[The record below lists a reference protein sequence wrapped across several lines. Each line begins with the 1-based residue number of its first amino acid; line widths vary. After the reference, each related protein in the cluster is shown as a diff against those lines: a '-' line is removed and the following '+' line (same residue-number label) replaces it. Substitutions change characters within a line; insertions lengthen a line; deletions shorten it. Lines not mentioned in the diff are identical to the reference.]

1 MIAKGN
7 LHDGRGMAAYLM
19 TAKPGERAELAYAE
33 GFAATDLRDAFR
45 DVEIASHATR
55 AQTPFFHCYT
65 RFAPGEM
72 IDTDAN
78 RKRCLEIARRE
89 LKTLGMAGQ
98 PYAVSFHTDRKTRDM
113 HMHFAVSRIAHANN
127 GRFFAIDPGLYKNK
141 LKHLSRECERDYG
154 LREVSNDRP
163 TGDLARASDRKEFEE
178 SRRLG
183 TDIRTIR
190 TGILDCFQQ
199 ADNGNALKAALED
212 RGMML
217 ANGDRR
223 DCFVVIDTAGG
234 QHALNKKL
242 TGLTLAQ
249 TRGRLADLDRSQLP
263 SVTQAKELQA
273 QRHAA
278 RVVREQGKHVPR
290 AGVGQ
295 GTTPSNDPPPAPL
308 ATPQRS
314 RRAKAEIK
322 PLDKTA
328 ARIGLACKP
337 INTGEPFAPA
347 IDDQTHYKEVATDEL
362 ASPSEPLDSIKYDDE
377 PRLSTSQESITSDSA
392 IHTDNSPAARH
403 TVADGKQQPK
413 PGLGR
418 AIRQLFRQAIKVLT
432 GRETEAPTPKKSRR
446 RGGEETGPRLIKL
459 APRAFRSAK
468 AILSRS
474 RSVVR
479 RALLWDTYD
488 PLDTCNPL
496 DPAWQPLIENHPPFD
511 ETCDDHQP
519 PPDCPSPN
527 L

>member
-19 TAKPGERAELAYAE
+19 TAKPGEHAELVYAE
-33 GFAATDLRDAFR
+33 GFAAADLRDAFR
-45 DVEIASHATR
+45 DVEIASAATR

-98 PYAVSFHTDRKTRDM
+98 PYAVSFHTDRKTGDM
-113 HMHFAVSRIAHANN
+113 HMHFAVSRIARAQN

-141 LKHLSRECERDYG
+141 LKHLSRDCERDYG
-154 LREVSNDRP
+154 LRELSNERP

-183 TDIRTIR
+183 TDIRAIR
-190 TGILDCFQQ
+190 AGILDCLQQ

-212 RGMML
+212 RGLML

-223 DCFVVIDTAGG
+223 DCFVVVDSAGG

-249 TRGRLADLDRSQLP
+249 TRTRLADLDRSQLP
-263 SVTQAKELQA
+263 SVEEAKELQA
-273 QRHAA
+273 ERHAA
-278 RVVREQGKHVPR
+278 AVVQEQGKHGRR

-295 GTTPSNDPPPAPL
+295 GTTPSDGLSPASLGASERSPVR
-308 ATPQRS
+308 TP
-314 RRAKAEIK
+314 EIK
-322 PLDKTA
+322 PRSKTA
-328 ARIGLACKP
+328 DRLNLASEP
-337 INTGEPFAPA
+337 INTVAPFLPQIDNRTEPKEIAADAPA
-347 IDDQTHYKEVATDEL
+347 TPGVPLNPIKSDDQL
-362 ASPSEPLDSIKYDDE
+362 G
-377 PRLSTSQESITSDSA
+377 PRPHSKALTSDSA
-392 IHTDNSPAARH
+392 NQTDNNPAGRDS
-403 TVADGKQQPK
+403 VADGKQQPK
-413 PGLGR
+413 PGLGGT
-418 AIRQLFRQAIKVLT
+418 IRQLFRQAVKVLT
-432 GRETEAPTPKKSRR
+432 GREPDAPTPKKSRR
-446 RGGEETGPRLIKL
+446 RGGEETGPRLIRL

-468 AILSRS
+468 AILARS
-474 RSVVR
+474 RSVVCHVF
-479 RALLWDTYD
+479 LWDTSD
-488 PLDTCNPL
+488 PCYPL
-496 DPAWQPLIENHPPFD
+496 DPAWQPFIENHPPFD
-511 ETCDDHQP
+511 ETFNDQQP